1 MEVFVE
7 YLGGVKFR
15 TAARGHGI
23 LCDQPKDNGGD
34 DAGMS
39 PPEFLLASLGTCA
52 GYYAAQYL
60 RARSLPVHGLSVHVS
75 AEKGTQPARLS
86 SFRIEV
92 IAPVTDER
100 HREGVLRAVRSCL
113 IHNTLVHAPA
123 IDVEVRG
130 EAAVEEESHARIG

>member
-7 YLGGVKFR
+7 YLAGVKFR
-15 TAARGHGI
+15 AAARGHGI

-60 RARSLPVHGLSVHVS
+60 RARSLPVDGLSVHVS
-75 AEKGTQPARLS
+75 AEKGTQPARLA

-92 IAPVTDER
+92 TAPVTDER

-113 IHNTLVHAPA
+113 IHNTLLHAPA
-123 IDVEVRG
+123 IDVAVRG
-130 EAAVEEESHARIG
+130 EATVEEESHAGIG